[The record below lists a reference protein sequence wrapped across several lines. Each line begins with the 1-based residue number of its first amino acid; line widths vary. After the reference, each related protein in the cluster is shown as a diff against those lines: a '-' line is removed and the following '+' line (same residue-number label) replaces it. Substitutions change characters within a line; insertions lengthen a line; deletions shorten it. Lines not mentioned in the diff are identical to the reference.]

1 MSSFEALAVAAL
13 RRWCSERAALRS
25 GLTVHLQA
33 NAGYTPRQQRAHDS
47 RLVRVLSFE
56 QVFSTLADRQQSALL
71 LAYRDN
77 LSLTALASC
86 LRCSVP
92 EAQARVSGARLSLA
106 DALDRRALL

>member
-13 RRWCSERAALRS
+13 RRWCSERSALRS
-25 GLTVHLQA
+25 GLTVNLQA
-33 NAGYTPRQQRAHDS
+33 SGYTPRQQRAHDS

>member
-1 MSSFEALAVAAL
+1 MSSFEARAVAAL
-13 RRWCSERAALRS
+13 IRWCNERSALRG
-25 GLTVHLQA
+25 GLTVNLQA
-33 NAGYTPRQQRAHDS
+33 SGYTPRQRRAHDS

-56 QVFSTLADRQQSALL
+56 QVFSTLDDSQQAALL
-71 LAYRDN
+71 LVYRDN

-92 EAQARVSGARLSLA
+92 AAQARVSGARLSLA